1 MVNGS
6 INGDGDH
13 WGSSPLGYVLGHCS
27 NRAPHRHGPHDCLD
41 SHNNATYVETI
52 RTFKDSAPD
61 ET

>member
-27 NRAPHRHGPHDCLD
+27 NRAPRRHGPQD